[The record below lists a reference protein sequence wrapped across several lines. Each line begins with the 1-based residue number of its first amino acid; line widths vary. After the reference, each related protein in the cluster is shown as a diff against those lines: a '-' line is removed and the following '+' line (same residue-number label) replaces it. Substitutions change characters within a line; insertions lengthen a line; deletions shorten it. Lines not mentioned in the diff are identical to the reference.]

1 MSCTAA
7 GRKTS
12 QSTSTGLKTE
22 GGIEMLGELFE
33 GLVARMELNEATLE
47 LEVDQVDKLDVG
59 GGERL

>member
-7 GRKTS
+7 GRNTS

-33 GLVARMELNEATLE
+33 GLVARIEVNEATLE
-47 LEVDQVDKLDVG
+47 LEVDLVDKLDV
-59 GGERL
+59 